1 MSVWEDESIALDA
14 LANDY
19 FAGNNASIIE
29 FSKVRYAGC
38 QMATSSLDA

>member
-19 FAGNNASIIE
+19 FAANNASIIE
-29 FSKVRYAGC
+29 FSKVRHAGC
-38 QMATSSLDA
+38 QIVTASLHA